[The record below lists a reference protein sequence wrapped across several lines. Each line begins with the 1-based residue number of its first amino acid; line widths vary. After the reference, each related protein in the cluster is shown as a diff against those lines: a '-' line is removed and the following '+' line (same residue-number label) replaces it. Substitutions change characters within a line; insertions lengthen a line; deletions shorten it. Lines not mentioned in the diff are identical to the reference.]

1 MADLFG
7 PISRDERQA
16 QCIENWVKHKG
27 KATVVG
33 ATGFGK
39 TRVGTNLIGKILKR
53 KPQYR
58 ILVVVPTT
66 TLKEQWEEIL
76 DSLGYGLNCSVEVIN
91 TIVLKDTK
99 YICDFLI
106 LDEIHRFAS
115 DLFQQVFNRVNYS
128 LILGLTATI
137 ERLDGK
143 EIIIKQYCPVC
154 DEITL
159 EECMINGWIS
169 DYKEYQVLIEVD
181 NIQEYKDLNRQF
193 NEHFGFF
200 NYDFGLVMNMV
211 GPKGYLARIAYR
223 DQLCPNGT
231 KEEKS
236 AVLKSIIYH
245 STAFMRALQGRKS
258 FINNH
263 PKKIEIARKIID
275 ARPDAKIITFSNNIK
290 MAEAIGIGKVYSGK
304 DTKKK
309 GRATLEELQ
318 SGDIRVINTIAKA
331 NEGLNI
337 PDLSIAV
344 MLGIDSSKIK
354 AVQRVGRV
362 CRAQENKQAEIFNL
376 VINDTAETEWFK
388 KAHAKSQYTT
398 IDEQG
403 LEAVLNYEEPKD
415 GKEEVIMLLL
425 MKKN

>member
-1 MADLFG
+1 VNNLFG

-16 QCIENWVKHKG
+16 QCIENWKKFKG

-39 TRVGTNLIGKILKR
+39 TRVGTNLIGKVLKI
-53 KPQYR
+53 KPQFR
-58 ILVVVPTT
+58 FLIVVPTT
-66 TLKEQWEEIL
+66 TLKEQWEGIL
-76 DSLGYGLNCSVEVIN
+76 DNLGYGLNCSVEVVN
-91 TIVLKDTK
+91 TVVLHETI
-99 YICDFLI
+99 YTCDLLI

-115 DLFQQVFNRVNYS
+115 DLFQQVFSKVKYK

-143 EIIIKQYCPVC
+143 EAVIKQYCPVC
-154 DEITL
+154 DEIPL
-159 EECMINGWIS
+159 EECEFNGWIS
-169 DYKEYQVLIEVD
+169 KYKEYQVLIDVD
-181 NIQEYKDLNRQF
+181 DIQTYKNLNKEF

-200 NYDFGLVMNMV
+200 NYDFGLVMSMV
-211 GPKGYLARIAYR
+211 GPKGYLTRIAYR
-223 DQLCPNGT
+223 DRLCPNGT
-231 KEEKS
+231 QEEKS
-236 AVLKSIIYH
+236 ATLKSIIYH

-263 PKKIEIARKIID
+263 PKKIEIARKIIQS
-275 ARPDAKIITFSNNIK
+275 RPYAKIITFSNNIK

-304 DTKKK
+304 DSKKK
-309 GRATLEELQ
+309 GRATLEELE
-318 SGDIRVINTIAKA
+318 SGDIQVINTIAKA

-337 PDLSIAV
+337 PDLSIAI

-376 VINDTAETEWFK
+376 VINDTAETEWFR
-388 KAHAKSQYTT
+388 KAHSKSQYIT
-398 IDEQG
+398 IDETG
-403 LEAVLNYEEPKD
+403 LEAVLNYEEPKPY
-415 GKEEVIMLLL
+415 
-425 MKKN
+425 KKKIQKLTFRF

>member
-7 PISRDERQA
+7 PVTRDERQA

-143 EIIIKQYCPVC
+143 EVIIKQYCPVC

-376 VINDTAETEWFK
+376 VINDTAELEWFK
-388 KAHAKSQYTT
+388 RAHTKSQYTT

-403 LEAVLNYEEPKD
+403 LEAVLNYEEPKPY
-415 GKEEVIMLLL
+415 
-425 MKKN
+425 KKKIPKLTFRF

>member
-7 PISRDERQA
+7 PITRDERQA

-99 YICDFLI
+99 YNCDFLI

-263 PKKIEIARKIID
+263 PKKIEVARKIID

-403 LEAVLNYEEPKD
+403 LEAVLNYEEPKPY
-415 GKEEVIMLLL
+415 
-425 MKKN
+425 KKKIPKLTFRF

>member
-7 PISRDERQA
+7 PVTRDERQA

-99 YICDFLI
+99 YTCDFLI

-376 VINDTAETEWFK
+376 VINDTAEIEWFK

-403 LEAVLNYEEPKD
+403 LEAVLNYEEPKPY
-415 GKEEVIMLLL
+415 
-425 MKKN
+425 KKKIPKLTFRF

>member
-7 PISRDERQA
+7 PVTRDERQA

-99 YICDFLI
+99 YTCDFLI

-181 NIQEYKDLNRQF
+181 NKQEYKDLNRQF

-403 LEAVLNYEEPKD
+403 LEAVLNYEEPKPY
-415 GKEEVIMLLL
+415 
-425 MKKN
+425 KKKIPKLTFRF

>member
-7 PISRDERQA
+7 PVTRDERQA

-99 YICDFLI
+99 YNCDFLI

-231 KEEKS
+231 KEEKTGWD
-236 AVLKSIIYH
+236 VF
-245 STAFMRALQGRKS
+245 T
-258 FINNH
+258 
-263 PKKIEIARKIID
+263 
-275 ARPDAKIITFSNNIK
+275 
-290 MAEAIGIGKVYSGK
+290 
-304 DTKKK
+304 
-309 GRATLEELQ
+309 
-318 SGDIRVINTIAKA
+318 
-331 NEGLNI
+331 
-337 PDLSIAV
+337 
-344 MLGIDSSKIK
+344 
-354 AVQRVGRV
+354 
-362 CRAQENKQAEIFNL
+362 
-376 VINDTAETEWFK
+376 
-388 KAHAKSQYTT
+388 
-398 IDEQG
+398 
-403 LEAVLNYEEPKD
+403 YE
-415 GKEEVIMLLL
+415 
-425 MKKN
+425 

>member
-7 PISRDERQA
+7 PVTRDERQA

-99 YICDFLI
+99 YTCDFLI

-376 VINDTAETEWFK
+376 VINDTAELEWFK
-388 KAHAKSQYTT
+388 RAHAKSQYTT

-403 LEAVLNYEEPKD
+403 LEAVLNYEEPKPY
-415 GKEEVIMLLL
+415 
-425 MKKN
+425 KKKIPKLTFRF

>member
-1 MADLFG
+1 MVDLFG
-7 PISRDERQA
+7 PVTRDERQA

-99 YICDFLI
+99 YTCDFLI

-159 EECMINGWIS
+159 EECMINSWIS

-403 LEAVLNYEEPKD
+403 LEAVLNYEEPKPY
-415 GKEEVIMLLL
+415 
-425 MKKN
+425 KKKIPKLTFRF

>member
-1 MADLFG
+1 MVDLFG
-7 PISRDERQA
+7 PVTRDERQA

-376 VINDTAETEWFK
+376 VINDTTETEWFK

-403 LEAVLNYEEPKD
+403 LEAVLNYEEPKPY
-415 GKEEVIMLLL
+415 
-425 MKKN
+425 KKKIPKLTFRF

>member
-7 PISRDERQA
+7 PVTRDERQA
-16 QCIENWVKHKG
+16 QCIKNWVKHKG

-99 YICDFLI
+99 YNCDFLI

-236 AVLKSIIYH
+236 TVLKSIIYH

-403 LEAVLNYEEPKD
+403 LEAVLNYEEPKPY
-415 GKEEVIMLLL
+415 
-425 MKKN
+425 KKKIPKLTFRF